1 MGHIGNGYYI
11 LKSHS
16 GRLISVTDHGH
27 IKLAKLKNPV
37 KQKCMFYREQIGQQ
51 CRFRS
56 VNGHFITLKPNGTME
71 GEKNPSTNSLFY
83 LELVPIAPAPSAP
96 SIPAPPQNVRSS
108 DISSQPNSPQSYAQP
123 QGYNQQPS
131 YYNQP
136 SYGQPQ
142 DYSRSGP
149 ENPPSYAQA
158 APQQTPSYL
167 QGIQSNTSTPNPY
180 SYQ

>member
-1 MGHIGNGYYI
+1 MG
-11 LKSHS
+11 
-16 GRLISVTDHGH
+16 
-27 IKLAKLKNPV
+27 
-37 KQKCMFYREQIGQQ
+37 
-51 CRFRS
+51 
-56 VNGHFITLKPNGTME
+56 TLKPNGTME

-108 DISSQPNSPQSYAQP
+108 DISSQPNSPQSY
-123 QGYNQQPS
+123 NQQPS

-149 ENPPSYAQA
+149 ENPPPYGSQGNQPTYAPSYAQA